1 MDSPRKR
8 ETAGR
13 LINYLLAHVT
23 LALFGNFPLFCD
35 LPVEGRENRHYQS
48 YIMAMEVVFVLI
60 CLGWIIKLN
69 SLVSSWPASI

>member
-1 MDSPRKR
+1 MASHTMLVGLARSRLLTCVFPMDSPTKS

-35 LPVEGRENRHYQS
+35 LPVEGRENGHY
-48 YIMAMEVVFVLI
+48 
-60 CLGWIIKLN
+60 
-69 SLVSSWPASI
+69 